1 MMRQA
6 QSISGSRS
14 LDHEAKLMPG
24 ICMNGGTSALPTL
37 LCPESGVVFR
47 PLRCV
52 FFFFFD
58 MRFPRPMICSRWFH
72 Q

>member
-1 MMRQA
+1 
-6 QSISGSRS
+6 
-14 LDHEAKLMPG
+14 MPG

-52 FFFFFD
+52 FFFFFFFFD
-58 MRFPRPMICSRWFH
+58 MRFPRPMIFSR
-72 Q
+72 